1 MNDLVYSLNG
11 GLVTDQNKISTI
23 SKVDINS
30 IQKLIRNYKQDLEC
44 FGELGFELQKIAK
57 TNKKIYFLN
66 EQQATLLLTYM
77 KNSESVRNAKK
88 VLVFAFYQ
96 MKEKLRSLEQEQ
108 EKARFKSLSD
118 ENQRLNSLN
127 HHQKIGYKSQ
137 LKQQKEKYENK
148 IKALKYDLENK
159 KELSFKRKLS
169 QKELLELRKIL
180 AKDYNIVCFKEWEM
194 SLFAEKIGK
203 NSVFE
208 VVLNKLEKELNY
220 WKNYEKYEEKWK
232 KNIKELKM
240 KLVDKLKKAYDYK
253 KELYKAEKGSSSKEY
268 HIENAEI
275 FQDFIELELLQCE
288 DIERRY
294 FLMQIYR
301 YGYQNIRSLNSK
313 LAFKAKLD
321 NDDINFIKILKE
333 ANILHALNEIYTT
346 KEVKK
351 IAKD

>member
-137 LKQQKEKYENK
+137 LAQQKEKYENK
-148 IKALKYDLENK
+148 IKALQYDLENK
-159 KELSFKRKLS
+159 KELSLKRKLS
-169 QKELLELRKIL
+169 KEELLELRKIL
-180 AKDYNIVCFKEWEM
+180 ARDYGMICIKEWEFEF
-194 SLFAEKIGK
+194 LAEKIALESTK
-203 NSVFE
+203 MTTWDA
-208 VVLNKLEKELNY
+208 VVKKLKQSLDY
-220 WKNYEKYEEKWK
+220 WQNYEEYEEKW
-232 KNIKELKM
+232 
-240 KLVDKLKKAYDYK
+240 
-253 KELYKAEKGSSSKEY
+253 
-268 HIENAEI
+268 
-275 FQDFIELELLQCE
+275 
-288 DIERRY
+288 R
-294 FLMQIYR
+294 
-301 YGYQNIRSLNSK
+301 
-313 LAFKAKLD
+313 
-321 NDDINFIKILKE
+321 KILKGV
-333 ANILHALNEIYTT
+333 I
-346 KEVKK
+346 KC
-351 IAKD
+351 

>member
-137 LKQQKEKYENK
+137 LAQQKEKYENK
-148 IKALKYDLENK
+148 IKALQYDLEKK

-180 AKDYNIVCFKEWEM
+180 ARDYGILCIKEWEM
-194 SLFAEKIGK
+194 SLVAEKIGK
-203 NSVFE
+203 DTVFE
-208 VVLNKLEKELNY
+208 AVVKKLKQSLDY
-220 WKNYEKYEEKWK
+220 WQNYEEYEEKW
-232 KNIKELKM
+232 
-240 KLVDKLKKAYDYK
+240 
-253 KELYKAEKGSSSKEY
+253 
-268 HIENAEI
+268 
-275 FQDFIELELLQCE
+275 
-288 DIERRY
+288 R
-294 FLMQIYR
+294 
-301 YGYQNIRSLNSK
+301 
-313 LAFKAKLD
+313 
-321 NDDINFIKILKE
+321 KILRR
-333 ANILHALNEIYTT
+333 
-346 KEVKK
+346 
-351 IAKD
+351 

>member
-30 IQKLIRNYKQDLEC
+30 IQRLIRNYKQDLEC

-118 ENQRLNSLN
+118 ENLRLNSLN

-137 LKQQKEKYENK
+137 LAQQKEHYENK
-148 IKALKYDLENK
+148 IKALKYDLEK
-159 KELSFKRKLS
+159 KKQLSFKRKLS
-169 QKELLELRKIL
+169 KEELLELRKIL
-180 AKDYNIVCFKEWEM
+180 ARDYDILCFKEWEFEF
-194 SLFAEKIGK
+194 LAEKIALESSK
-203 NSVFE
+203 MTTWDA
-208 VVLNKLEKELNY
+208 VVKKLKQSLDY
-220 WKNYEKYEEKWK
+220 WQNYEEYEEKW
-232 KNIKELKM
+232 
-240 KLVDKLKKAYDYK
+240 
-253 KELYKAEKGSSSKEY
+253 
-268 HIENAEI
+268 
-275 FQDFIELELLQCE
+275 
-288 DIERRY
+288 R
-294 FLMQIYR
+294 
-301 YGYQNIRSLNSK
+301 
-313 LAFKAKLD
+313 
-321 NDDINFIKILKE
+321 KILRR
-333 ANILHALNEIYTT
+333 
-346 KEVKK
+346 
-351 IAKD
+351 

>member
-30 IQKLIRNYKQDLEC
+30 IQRLIRNYKQDLEC

-57 TNKKIYFLN
+57 TNKKIYYLN

-137 LKQQKEKYENK
+137 LKQQKEHYENK
-148 IKALKYDLENK
+148 IKALQYDLEK
-159 KELSFKRKLS
+159 KKQSSFKRKLS
-169 QKELLELRKIL
+169 KEELLELRKIL
-180 AKDYNIVCFKEWEM
+180 ARDYGILCMKEWEFEF
-194 SLFAEKIGK
+194 LAEKIALESTK
-203 NSVFE
+203 MTTWDA
-208 VVLNKLEKELNY
+208 VVKKLKQSLDY
-220 WKNYEKYEEKWK
+220 WQNYEEYEEKW
-232 KNIKELKM
+232 
-240 KLVDKLKKAYDYK
+240 
-253 KELYKAEKGSSSKEY
+253 
-268 HIENAEI
+268 
-275 FQDFIELELLQCE
+275 
-288 DIERRY
+288 R
-294 FLMQIYR
+294 
-301 YGYQNIRSLNSK
+301 
-313 LAFKAKLD
+313 
-321 NDDINFIKILKE
+321 KILRR
-333 ANILHALNEIYTT
+333 
-346 KEVKK
+346 
-351 IAKD
+351 